1 MLLTLFLMSVYDL
14 FLTGKKKIIKQYH
27 KIHFVKGY
35 VCVYAHIWEKD
46 LKYIQKIHCSY
57 LLG

>member
-27 KIHFVKGY
+27 RIHFVKGY
-35 VCVYAHIWEKD
+35 VCVCVCTHMGKRLEIYTENT
-46 LKYIQKIHCSY
+46 L
-57 LLG
+57 